1 MVKILGILRLQS
13 RNRHTSTTEI
23 HLHKR
28 SLNQWLCGQDIF
40 FMCLFRILILVGLSW
55 CKYFHVQYLF
65 VKTFVIR
72 AKTDWSS
79 TKKIQLNM
87 LVSYKVDLI
96 IISFKINLFS
106 AWYGW
111 KIDGLA
117 LNTLIT
123 HTNFVWSFPV
133 ISMTRYFQVC
143 EVSTSCLTKP
153 TFPIFHELLVCIN
166 QNYFKFGIKLYL
178 CCILY
183 IA

>member
-1 MVKILGILRLQS
+1 
-13 RNRHTSTTEI
+13 
-23 HLHKR
+23 
-28 SLNQWLCGQDIF
+28 
-40 FMCLFRILILVGLSW
+40 MCLFRILILVGLSW

-117 LNTLIT
+117 LNNNHSHKFCMEFSCDKYDKL
-123 HTNFVWSFPV
+123 FSGL
-133 ISMTRYFQVC
+133 C

-153 TFPIFHELLVCIN
+153 TFPIFHELSVCIN
-166 QNYFKFGIKLYL
+166 QNYFQFGMELYL

-183 IA
+183 KWLSGLLSTYFLFVETICK

>member
-1 MVKILGILRLQS
+1 
-13 RNRHTSTTEI
+13 
-23 HLHKR
+23 
-28 SLNQWLCGQDIF
+28 
-40 FMCLFRILILVGLSW
+40 MCLFRILILVGLSW

-117 LNTLIT
+117 LNNNHSHKFCMEFSCDKYDKLAWQNPHFPFFMSSRSASTRIILYLIS
-123 HTNFVWSFPV
+123 SFTCTV
-133 ISMTRYFQVC
+133 YCISDYQVC
-143 EVSTSCLTKP
+143 WVHTSCL
-153 TFPIFHELLVCIN
+153 LR
-166 QNYFKFGIKLYL
+166 LYVGV
-178 CCILY
+178 Y
-183 IA
+183 YY

>member
-1 MVKILGILRLQS
+1 VVKILGILRLQS

-40 FMCLFRILILVGLSW
+40 CMCLFRILILVGLSW
-55 CKYFHVQYLF
+55 CKYLHVQYLF
-65 VKTFVIR
+65 VKTFVIG

-79 TKKIQLNM
+79 TIKIQLNM

-111 KIDGLA
+111 KIDGLVLNNNHSHKFCMEFSCDKYDKIFSGLWSIYFLLDKTHISHFSWA
-117 LNTLIT
+117 LGL
-123 HTNFVWSFPV
+123 HQP
-133 ISMTRYFQVC
+133 
-143 EVSTSCLTKP
+143 
-153 TFPIFHELLVCIN
+153 EL
-166 QNYFKFGIKLYL
+166 F
-178 CCILY
+178 
-183 IA
+183 